1 MALMPCVALLVVGAE
16 LPVGNQPAPVP
27 VSHFPDR
34 LHAFVWR
41 NWELVPAERMAEV
54 VGATPEQV
62 AALATAMGLP
72 AQPVIADEQ
81 RKRSYITVIR
91 RNWHLLPY
99 AQLTRLLG
107 MTDDDLAF
115 TLREDDFLYY
125 KLGAHKPQCEPIRY
139 AEPDAHAR
147 AGEKWIREV
156 VKRHFPGGLAE
167 PGEPLFQFVK
177 DLSAT
182 PTPDNGLKP
191 IASPRF
197 SPRYCY
203 SYFAPYGDPL
213 LEPDLDPYPDGYLAR
228 LAAVGAD
235 GVWLQGVL
243 YRLAPYPWDP
253 ELSQGWEKRL
263 GGLRDLVARAKRHG
277 IGVYLYLNEPRAM
290 PLPFFERHPEL
301 KGVVEGDHATVCTS
315 TPEVRD
321 WLEES
326 VARIF
331 TEVPGLAGAF
341 TITASENLTSCWSHY
356 GGAQCPRC
364 AGRAPAEVIA
374 EVNAV
379 LAAGVGR
386 GSNGT
391 ARLIA
396 WDWGWDDA
404 WAADAI
410 RRLPKDVWLQSVSEW
425 SLPIERGGVASTVG
439 EYSISSVGPGP
450 RATSHWAVA
459 RECGLKTIAKVQVGC
474 TWELS
479 AVPYIPAVEL
489 VARHA
494 CNLRAAAVDGLML
507 GWTLG
512 GYPSPNLEVVS
523 EAGEMAMPDPEEAMM
538 RVARRRFGDEA
549 VMVVD
554 AWRAFSKA
562 FAEFPFHVGTVY
574 SGPQHAGPSNLL
586 YLEPTR
592 YKATMV
598 GFPYDDLD
606 GWRSIYPANVF
617 TSQLDKVARGFL
629 PGLQRLR
636 EALSKADGD
645 DRDALAR
652 ELEVAEASYLHFRS
666 SADQCRFLMGR
677 AQATTDR
684 APGVKEMREALTAEI
699 GTAVRLYH
707 LQRRDSRVGFE
718 ASNHYFYVPLDLVEK
733 VINCEDLLNEL
744 GGAS

>member
-1 MALMPCVALLVVGAE
+1 MPCVALLVVGAE

-27 VSHFPDR
+27 VPHFPDG

-54 VGATPEQV
+54 VGATPQQMV
-62 AALATAMGLP
+62 ALAAAMGLP
-72 AQPVIADEQ
+72 AQPVITDQ
-81 RKRSYITVIR
+81 QWKRSYITIIR

-99 AQLTRLLG
+99 EQLTRLLG
-107 MTDDDLAF
+107 MTNDELAF

-125 KLGAHKPQCEPIRY
+125 KLGGSKPLCEPIRY
-139 AEPDAHAR
+139 AEPDGRAR
-147 AGEKWIREV
+147 AAEERIRQI
-156 VKRHFPGGLAE
+156 VKRHFPGGLSE
-167 PGEPLFQFVK
+167 PGEPLFEFVK
-177 DLSAT
+177 DLST
-182 PTPDNGLKP
+182 RGNGLKP
-191 IASPRF
+191 IVKPTARPRF

-213 LEPDLDPYPDGYLAR
+213 LEPELDPYPDGLLAK
-228 LAAVGAD
+228 LSAVGAD

-243 YRLAPYPWDP
+243 YKLAPFLWDP
-253 ELSQGWEKRL
+253 ALSDGWEKRL
-263 GGLRDLVARAKRHG
+263 AGLRDLVARAKRHG
-277 IGVYLYLNEPRAM
+277 IGIYLYLNEPRAM

-301 KGVVEGDHATVCTS
+301 KGVVEGDHATLCTS
-315 TPEVRD
+315 TPEVRE

-331 TEVPGLAGAF
+331 REVPGLAGAF

-364 AGRAPAEVIA
+364 AGRTPAEVIA

-379 LAAGVGR
+379 LAEGVRR
-386 GSNGT
+386 GSDGT
-391 ARLIA
+391 GRLIA

-404 WAADAI
+404 WADDAI

-450 RATSHWAVA
+450 RALHHWAVA
-459 RECGLKTIAKVQVGC
+459 RECGLKTSAKTQMGC

-494 CNLRAAAVDGLML
+494 CNLCGANVDGLML

-512 GYPSPNLEVVS
+512 GYPSPNLEVVK
-523 EAGEMAMPDPEEAMM
+523 EASDMVVPDPEEAMA

-549 VMVVD
+549 PKVVD

-562 FAEFPFHVGTVY
+562 FAEFPFHIGTVY

-586 YLEPTR
+586 YLEPTGH
-592 YKATMV
+592 KATMV

-606 GWRSIYPANVF
+606 GWRSIYPPEVF

-629 PGLQRLR
+629 PGLQSLR
-636 EALSKADGD
+636 EALADADGGQ
-645 DRDALAR
+645 REALTR
-652 ELEVAEASYLHFRS
+652 ELQVAEACYLHFRS
-666 SADQCRFLMGR
+666 SADQCRFVTAR
-677 AQATTDR
+677 ATTDR
-684 APGVKEMREALTAEI
+684 ASGVDEMRQALTQEI
-699 GTAVRLYH
+699 GSAVRLYY
-707 LQRRDSRVGFE
+707 LQRRDSRIGFE

-733 VINCEDLLNEL
+733 VINCEDLLDRL
-744 GGAS
+744 DGAS